1 MIEFVTPRDGA
12 FGASDMADFVGFDGQ
27 QAAEFGDEPPRSRWL
42 MAVTAVVFAA
52 LIGVGIIAAAP
63 WDSTPQSAPAT
74 SAPGASTPAIAAGAE
89 PATTNIVV
97 AEAATV
103 EPTGRLVDAA
113 PARPAGLLLGNS
125 DDLQLT
131 GVYSYPGAGVDSNG
145 QVGSIDLWSA
155 PDATRTTGRW
165 LAIASTAGQG
175 GYEPLVVDAVRV
187 DLGGRPALLSTSV
200 DGVFTMHFTSVTDT
214 PFEMTGFGLSIDELV
229 RIATTVT
236 ADRSIDYGDLT
247 SPGAPLELFALP
259 TQIGAPLWSGIAL
272 SMIGTP
278 ESSASYLDR
287 RGGGWVGVQTAAA
300 TPEATRL
307 AELVLPSWAAADELG
322 IGRTT
327 VVTTPAGVR
336 RSVTFGSLPGTGIGA
351 IAQWIDNG
359 RVTTVLGVTT
369 TPQELLALVA
379 GARQSEPGEWSE
391 LVQRSQRGELEVD
404 DTSMLLS
411 TQIGQGTLT
420 DGRSWQASTRPGVLE
435 LFGDN
440 FGGGFISPQA
450 ALPALRTY
458 STPTATFVVAT
469 WQWPSEPT
477 GTLRVRLTA
486 VDGAAVDPVDVPM
499 VVLGQSTTYLGA
511 HGFSEAPDGTAEIL
525 DVNGTIVATLDL

>member
-12 FGASDMADFVGFDGQ
+12 FGASDMAAFVGFDGQ
-27 QAAEFGDEPPRSRWL
+27 QADEFGDEPPRSAWL
-42 MAVTAVVFAA
+42 MAMAAVIVTA

-74 SAPGASTPAIAAGAE
+74 SAPGATAGVTAGAE

-97 AEAATV
+97 AESATV
-103 EPTGRLVDAA
+103 EPTLPQVDGA
-113 PARPAGLLLGNS
+113 PTTPGLLLGDS

-131 GVYSYPGAGVDSNG
+131 GVYSYPAGVDSSG
-145 QVGSIDLWSA
+145 QVGSIDLWST
-155 PDATRTTGRW
+155 PDATRTAGRW

-175 GYEPLVVDAVRV
+175 GYEALVADAVRV
-187 DLGGRPALLSTSV
+187 DLGGRPALLSTSA
-200 DGVFTMHFTSVTDT
+200 DGVFTMHFTSINDT
-214 PFEMTGFGLSIDELV
+214 PFEMAGFGMSIDELV

-236 ADRSIDYGDLT
+236 AGRSIDYGDLT

-259 TQIGAPLWSGIAL
+259 TQLGAPLWSGIAL

-307 AELVLPSWAAADELG
+307 AELVLPSWTAADKLG

-327 VVTTPAGVR
+327 VVTTPAGVQ
-336 RSVTFGSLPGTGIGA
+336 RSVALGSLPGTGIGA
-351 IAQWIDNG
+351 IAQWIDDG
-359 RVTTVLGVTT
+359 RVTTVLADTT

-420 DGRSWQASTRPGVLE
+420 GGRGWQASTRPGVLE
-435 LFGDN
+435 LVGDN
-440 FGGGFISPQA
+440 FGGGFISLQDPP
-450 ALPALRTY
+450 PALRTY

-486 VDGAAVDPVDVPM
+486 TDGTAVDPVDVPM
-499 VVLGQSTTYLGA
+499 VVLGQSITYMGA